1 MNPGPGSGR
10 VDHSRHTGPVRRVHA
25 SASAVSH
32 RLRLRRAL
40 ELVTGTRTGR
50 SIAYSLCDNHIA
62 ELLDAAVYHIEHVRL
77 GVRDTTA

>member
-1 MNPGPGSGR
+1 
-10 VDHSRHTGPVRRVHA
+10 
-25 SASAVSH
+25 
-32 RLRLRRAL
+32 LRRAL